1 MPRTISKLNLLF
13 SYNSGTYQHLKII
26 FTMLK
31 KGPQHHETPCEVRKQ
46 PYLPSRLGSLKV
58 FQLTKIV
65 SSFKRTTSSFC
76 FETNVI
82 WYDCVF
88 LLRSTSIGIEGR
100 KNLAAFLDGNFLP
113 AWNCTRHVHGL
124 VVIKG
129 NFTMLAPPEKG
140 KPCARYV

>member
-31 KGPQHHETPCEVRKQ
+31 KGPQHHETSCEVRKQ

-113 AWNCTRHVHGL
+113 A
-124 VVIKG
+124 
-129 NFTMLAPPEKG
+129 
-140 KPCARYV
+140 

>member
-31 KGPQHHETPCEVRKQ
+31 KGPQHRETPCEVRKQ

-82 WYDCVF
+82 WYDCLF
-88 LLRSTSIGIEGR
+88 ILRSTSIGIEGR

-113 AWNCTRHVHGL
+113 AWNCTRHVM
-124 VVIKG
+124 VARPCG
-129 NFTMLAPPEKG
+129 NQGEFYHASYPG
-140 KPCARYV
+140 KR